1 MIDLYKKVAGTDFP
15 AHKKYMEIEV
25 SGDLD
30 DGTDT
35 VMPTVVIKLK
45 WYLNLYQFK
54 NILLILYIIII
65 MNT

>member
-1 MIDLYKKVAGTDFP
+1 MEMNMIDLYKKVAGTDFP

-45 WYLNLYQFK
+45 
-54 NILLILYIIII
+54 
-65 MNT
+65 